1 MDEKEK
7 CMKKRLVKTMGITVS
22 LMMIASLTAGCSQQT
37 DSGGSSQSTSRSSTS
52 ASASAGSEI
61 RPEEMEASLRF
72 AWWGGDE
79 RHTATLDAL
88 EVFQKAYPGIK
99 VSTEYQ
105 GYDGY
110 HDKMFTQLAGGTA
123 PDLFQYNP
131 EDMPEVVEEG
141 KLLSLDEYV
150 DSGLLNLDNV
160 SEGTLHDC
168 IVDGKLYGI
177 PMSTQTVCVIYNK
190 TLFDEAGVEYP
201 ADDWTWEDYDRI
213 VRELDEKLLDG
224 VYPSTDLRA
233 TDIVT
238 LSMVHQNGGA
248 YLTADG
254 TIDFKDAIAEPLEM
268 FQNYMNEGLVP
279 PVEESLATTGDTIY
293 MEGRAA
299 IHATFNAMATTLQ
312 AGSIDQDE
320 YALTSIP
327 SANTGDRLGMYA
339 KGEVAFCI
347 SADSQN
353 KEAAV
358 VLLNEFVN
366 NTEMGNI
373 LGFSRGIPP
382 SETIREELQ
391 KELSG
396 IDADVLE
403 VQAMADDTN
412 DTPEPRLTKGWT
424 EIVQVITQETDE
436 YRYGRKDLETTINDM
451 VSRAES
457 EFEKAQ

>member
-1 MDEKEK
+1 
-7 CMKKRLVKTMGITVS
+7 MKKRLAKSMGIAVS
-22 LMMIASLTAGCSQQT
+22 MIMVASLTAGCSQQAENDGT
-37 DSGGSSQSTSRSSTS
+37 QNTSQSSVSNSV
-52 ASASAGSEI
+52 SAGADVNPKDI
-61 RPEEMEASLRF
+61 EADLRF

-88 EVFQKAYPGIK
+88 EVFAQNYPSIK

-131 EDMPEVVEEG
+131 ENMPEVVEEG
-141 KLLSLDEYV
+141 KLLALDEYV
-150 DSGLLNLDNV
+150 DSGLLNLDAV
-160 SEGTLHDC
+160 SAGTLHDC

-213 VRELDEKLLDG
+213 VRELSEKLPEG

-233 TDIVT
+233 TDITT

-248 YLTADG
+248 YLTEDG
-254 TIDFKDAIAEPLEM
+254 EIDFGEAIAEPLEM
-268 FQNYMNEGLVP
+268 FQNYMDEGLVP
-279 PVEESLATTGDTIY
+279 PAEETLATTSDTIF

-327 SANTGDRLGMYA
+327 SSNTGDHLGMYA

-347 SADSQN
+347 SANSKN

-391 KELSG
+391 KGLTG
-396 IDADVLE
+396 IDVDVLK
-403 VQAMADDTN
+403 VQAMADVTN

-424 EIVQVITQETDE
+424 EIVTVITQETDE

-451 VSRAES
+451 TSRAES
-457 EFEKAQ
+457 EFANAQ

>member
-1 MDEKEK
+1 
-7 CMKKRLVKTMGITVS
+7 MKKRLAKSIGMTVS
-22 LMMIASLTAGCSQQT
+22 MIMVASLTAGCSQQAEN
-37 DSGGSSQSTSRSSTS
+37 GGTQNTSQSP
-52 ASASAGSEI
+52 ASNSVSAGADVNPKDI
-61 RPEEMEASLRF
+61 EADLRF

-88 EVFQKAYPGIK
+88 EVFAQNYPGIK

-131 EDMPEVVEEG
+131 ENMPEVVEEG
-141 KLLSLDEYV
+141 KLLALDEYV
-150 DSGLLNLDNV
+150 DSGLLNLDAV

-213 VRELDEKLLDG
+213 VRELDEKLPEG

-233 TDIVT
+233 TDITT

-248 YLTADG
+248 YLTEDG
-254 TIDFKDAIAEPLEM
+254 EIDFGEAIAEPLEM
-268 FQNYMNEGLVP
+268 FQNYMDEGLVP
-279 PVEESLATTGDTIY
+279 PADETLATTSDTIF

-327 SANTGDRLGMYA
+327 SSNTGDRLGMYA

-347 SADSQN
+347 SADSKN

-391 KELSG
+391 KELTG
-396 IDADVLE
+396 IDVDVLK
-403 VQAMADDTN
+403 VQAMADATN

-424 EIVQVITQETDE
+424 EIVTVITQETDE

-451 VSRAES
+451 TSRAES
-457 EFEKAQ
+457 EFANAQ